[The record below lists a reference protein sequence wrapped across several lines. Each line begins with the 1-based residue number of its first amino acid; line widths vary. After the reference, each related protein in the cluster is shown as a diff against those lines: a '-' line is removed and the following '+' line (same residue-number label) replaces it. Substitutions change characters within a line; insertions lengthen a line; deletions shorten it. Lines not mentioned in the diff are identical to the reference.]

1 MAKTTE
7 KTEIWS
13 DMETISKKSLEV
25 LSRANATS
33 DYCHDSKSPSYL
45 VTNDQYFQIIK
56 QLKAKGIRQRFIT
69 EITLENARYSKELA
83 NHVELRHLE
92 GLKGNFG
99 IVDGKEYGAAANIY
113 DLNPPVEFIY
123 SNVKSFVEQQQYFFE
138 TLWNKA
144 IPAEKKIMEIEQ
156 GTPAEVTEI
165 WYGADNI
172 VKRQLQII
180 TKAQATVDYCHSSE
194 SPSIIVAFEPFMQT
208 VTQLN
213 KRGVKQRYITEIT
226 GGNIQYC
233 KELAKYIQLRH
244 LDHVQGT
251 LGIIDGKIYGA
262 IANTKENHLPTEFIY
277 SSVKSFIDQ
286 QQYFFETLWNKA
298 TSAEQ
303 RIREIEEGIPVE
315 TTEIIDG
322 TENIL
327 NKAIE
332 GLSLTKGM
340 FDNCIDRACPSSY
353 VLTSPIWNK
362 CIELFKRGVR
372 LRFITEIT
380 SDNISY
386 CKEIM
391 KIAELRHLDGI
402 MGNFGISDGR
412 DYRAT
417 ASMQQGQPPT
427 HAIRSTIKTFVDQ
440 QQYFFETLWNKA
452 IPAEQRIKEI
462 EEGKPPEKLEIIQDT
477 QKSIG
482 RAFDIMSK
490 TQKELLV
497 LFATPRTFTIALQA
511 GAADIYRKMS
521 ANGININVLVPRR
534 GGAEIEEHNEQKIIA
549 RVREEI
555 SPSINLR
562 FSDVD
567 LNTRIT
573 IMISDRKEF
582 MSWEL
587 RDDTL
592 DDPYLAGGIATY
604 SNFESLASSYA
615 TIFDNLW
622 KITELAENLRIAN
635 IRLEGNEK
643 AMKEFINIAAHELR
657 TPIQPI
663 LGLSEMLPNVGS
675 TDDPQQQRK
684 FIDVIIRN
692 AHKLENLAEDIL
704 DVTRIDSGRLQ
715 LSRKKI
721 DLHELV
727 KGVVSD
733 FQAVI
738 KSKFDENENS
748 SKAVICLSEEYP
760 DDRSA
765 DLKVEHPIVVLA
777 DPNRIVQ
784 VITNLLS
791 NAVKFSAQRDTAM
804 ITVTRGMRVIDGK
817 PMATVSISDQ
827 GQGIDPEI
835 VPRLFQKFISGS
847 EKGTGLGLYIS
858 KNIIEAHGGK
868 IWAENNK
875 SGIGATF
882 VFTLPLLKP

>member
-1 MAKTTE
+1 
-7 KTEIWS
+7 
-13 DMETISKKSLEV
+13 METISKKSLEV

-69 EITLENARYSKELA
+69 EIIQENVRYSKELA
-83 NHVELRHLE
+83 NYVELRHLE

-113 DLNPPVEFIY
+113 DLHPQVEFIY

-144 IPAEKKIMEIEQ
+144 IPAEKKIREIEE

-172 VKRQLQII
+172 VKKQLQII

-194 SPSIIVAFEPFMQT
+194 SPSIIAAFEPFMQT
-208 VTQLN
+208 ITQLN
-213 KRGVKQRYITEIT
+213 ERGVKQRYITEIT

-298 TSAEQ
+298 ISAEQ

-332 GLSLTKGM
+332 DLSLTKGT

-362 CIELFKRGVR
+362 CIELFNRGVR

-380 SDNISY
+380 SDNVSY

-452 IPAEQRIKEI
+452 TPAKQRIKEI

-477 QKSIG
+477 QKSIS

-534 GGAEIEEHNEQKIIA
+534 GGAEIEEHNEQQIITK
-549 RVREEI
+549 VREEI

-573 IMISDRKEF
+573 IMISDRNEF

-592 DDPYLAGGIATY
+592 DDPYLAGGVATY
-604 SNFESLASSYA
+604 SNMKALASSYA

-622 KITELAENLRIAN
+622 KLTEFAENLRTAN
-635 IRLEGNEK
+635 IKLEGNEK

-663 LGLSEMLPNVGS
+663 LSLSEMLHYAASN

-684 FIDVIIRN
+684 LIDVIIRN
-692 AHKLENLAEDIL
+692 AHKLESLAEDIL

-715 LSRKKI
+715 LSMEKI

-748 SKAVICLSEEYP
+748 SKAVICLKEEYQ
-760 DDRSA
+760 DDRTA
-765 DLKVEHPIVVLA
+765 NPKLEHPIVVLA
-777 DPNRIVQ
+777 DANRIVQ
-784 VITNLLS
+784 VIANLLS
-791 NAVKFSAQRDTAM
+791 NAVKFSTQRDRAL
-804 ITVTRGMRVIDGK
+804 ITVKTGIRVIDGK
-817 PMATVSISDQ
+817 PMAIVSVSDE
-827 GQGIDPEI
+827 GQGINPEI
-835 VPRLFQKFISGS
+835 MSRLFQKFVSGS

-858 KNIIEAHGGK
+858 KNIITAHGGE

-875 SGIGATF
+875 SGIGASF
-882 VFTLPLLKP
+882 VFTLPLLKS